1 MPDADLSS
9 ISLGD
14 VRVLRRD
21 GGTSSVRLSVE
32 FTGCAGEV
40 ELTRARKSR
49 LRYAY
54 PVGEHD
60 VEVALSGFAAP
71 GAWTEVLGR
80 VVAAVEET
88 DPFCRRVVIATDIE
102 DLDALRSAESAGF
115 RYVLDV
121 DLQGGSYRLAVA
133 EPEWVTSVDMDLD
146 RVPSA

>member
-1 MPDADLSS
+1 MDFAGS
-9 ISLGD
+9 
-14 VRVLRRD
+14 
-21 GGTSSVRLSVE
+21 E
-32 FTGCAGEV
+32 GEV

-49 LRYAY
+49 LRHAY

-60 VEVALSGFAAP
+60 VEVALSGLAAP
-71 GAWTEVLGR
+71 GAWTEVLER

-102 DLDALRSAESAGF
+102 DLDALRSAERAGF

-133 EPEWVTSVDMDLD
+133 EPEWVTRVDMDLD
-146 RVPSA
+146 RVPGA

>member
-9 ISLGD
+9 LSLGD
-14 VRVLRRD
+14 VSVLRRE
-21 GGTSSVRLSVE
+21 GGTSSVRLRVDFAGSE
-32 FTGCAGEV
+32 GEV

-49 LRYAY
+49 LRNAY

-60 VEVALSGFAAP
+60 VEVALSGFAAS
-71 GAWTEVLGR
+71 GAWIEVLQR
-80 VVAAVEET
+80 VVAAVEQT
-88 DPFCRRVVIATDIE
+88 DPFCRRVVIATDVE
-102 DLDALRSAESAGF
+102 DVDALRSAEKAGF

-146 RVPSA
+146 HVPGA

>member
-1 MPDADLSS
+1 VPDADLSS

-21 GGTSSVRLSVE
+21 GGASSVRLSVD
-32 FTGCAGEV
+32 FAGCEGEV

-49 LRYAY
+49 LRHAY

-60 VEVALSGFAAP
+60 VEIALSGLAAP
-71 GAWTEVLGR
+71 GARTEVLER

-88 DPFCRRVVIATDIE
+88 DPFCRRIVIATDIE

-146 RVPSA
+146 RVPGA